1 MNLIESNIEGLKLKC
16 IGICPIVINL
26 RFFKTAAEELIKT
39 EPTLYIILNGCTPY
53 QGIYRVN
60 VLEVCEKLNFT
71 NFDLLNYLYILQ
83 CKGELGYDIKDEG
96 MFLVI
101 EELPNSFGEMINYAI
116 EKSQYLIKL
125 NIKKVKLTI
134 KS

>member
-1 MNLIESNIEGLKLKC
+1 
-16 IGICPIVINL
+16 
-26 RFFKTAAEELIKT
+26 
-39 EPTLYIILNGCTPY
+39 
-53 QGIYRVN
+53 
-60 VLEVCEKLNFT
+60 
-71 NFDLLNYLYILQ
+71 
-83 CKGELGYDIKDEG
+83 LGYDIKDEG

-101 EELPNSFGEMINYAI
+101 EELPNSYGEMINYAI